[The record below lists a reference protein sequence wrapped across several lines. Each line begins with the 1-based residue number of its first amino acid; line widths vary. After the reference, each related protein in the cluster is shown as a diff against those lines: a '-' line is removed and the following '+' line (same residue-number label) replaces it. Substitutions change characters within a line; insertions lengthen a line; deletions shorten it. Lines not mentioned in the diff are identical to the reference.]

1 MSSLEHHA
9 RRFLLCSALA
19 AALGAGALTDAGLAR
34 AAPSSVLVIPRP
46 AGHRNLSYFKLTLAP
61 RSSGLAGAIEL
72 RNPSARRLVL
82 ALAPVDGMTLST
94 LGSTYS
100 PSTVLPSGA
109 ASWLRLG
116 VKRLTLPPGRM
127 VDVPVGVAVP
137 RGARS
142 GDYLSGV
149 SVEQLGQHAST
160 SSKGGLAIESV
171 DRYAIG
177 VEIQVPG
184 PRRPLLRFTGAR
196 AQREPAG
203 LTFFLFARNPGN
215 VILQGVH
222 GAVSIERGEHPAVSA
237 QIEPGTFVSG
247 TGIAYPVN
255 AFGEHPH
262 EGDRYRVSAW
272 LRYTGGIARL
282 DTWVTFGHR
291 DTVVLRRY
299 DKAPAAAAVSG
310 TPWWEIA
317 LAVAVIIY
325 ALVATVLLLWR
336 RRRRT
341 VAAPEEG
348 G

>member
-1 MSSLEHHA
+1 MSSHEHHA
-9 RRFLLCSALA
+9 RRFLLWSALA

-46 AGHRNLSYFKLTLAP
+46 AAHRNLSYFKLTLAKG
-61 RSSGLAGAIEL
+61 SSGLTGAIEL
-72 RNPSARRLVL
+72 RNPSARRLVMS
-82 ALAPVDGMTLST
+82 LAPVDGMTLST
-94 LGSTYS
+94 LGSAYA
-100 PSTVLPSGA
+100 PSTVRPSGA

-116 VKRLTLPPGRM
+116 IGRLTLPPGGTT
-127 VDVPVGVAVP
+127 DVPVRVAVP

-149 SVEQLGQHAST
+149 SVEQLGQHGST
-160 SSKGGLAIESV
+160 SSKGLAIASV

-184 PRRPLLRFTGAR
+184 PRRPLLTFTGAQ

-222 GAVSIERGEHPAVSA
+222 GAVSVRRGGRAAVSA

-247 TGIAYPVN
+247 TKIAYPVN
-255 AFGEHPH
+255 AFAEHPH

-272 LRYTGGIARL
+272 LRYAGGIAKL

-291 DTVVLRRY
+291 DTVVQRRY

-310 TPWWEIA
+310 TPWWKIAVA
-317 LAVAVIIY
+317 LAVVIY
-325 ALVATVLLLWR
+325 ALGTTVLLLR
-336 RRRRT
+336 RRRRGT